1 MEKIK
6 KEEEKIEKRGRSMGL
21 LLPLRILL
29 VSLIVGAPRANAWGK
44 EGHFMVCKIAEQYLT
59 DKTLTAVSD
68 LLPPVAEGDLAS
80 VCSWADQMRFRYR
93 WASPLHY
100 INTPGVCNFKYS
112 RDCHNSK
119 GEKDM
124 CVAGA
129 ISNYTAQLQ
138 TYGDS
143 SSGYNLTESLM
154 FLAHFVGDIH
164 QPLHVGFEDDEGGNT
179 IIVHWYRRKSNLHH
193 VWDVSMIETAMKD
206 YYNDDL
212 NTMLEAIQMNITSD
226 KLNQWETCSEKL
238 ATCVNQYATESITL
252 ACDYA
257 YKDVEQDST
266 LEDDYFFSRLPVVE
280 ERIAQG
286 GVRLATILNEIFDG
300 SSAEIE
306 LKLSRAARV
315 GRARQILL

>member
-1 MEKIK
+1 MD
-6 KEEEKIEKRGRSMGL
+6 L
-21 LLPLRILL
+21 LLLFHIF
-29 VSLIVGAPRANAWGK
+29 LISAITGVRPSDAWGK

-59 DKTLTAVSD
+59 DKASSAVLD
-68 LLPPVAEGDLAS
+68 LLPNVAEGDLAS

-100 INTPGVCNFKYS
+100 INTPEVCNYEYS

-119 GEKDM
+119 GEKNM

-129 ISNYTAQLQ
+129 INNYTTQLQ
-138 TYGDS
+138 QYKDPSNT
-143 SSGYNLTESLM
+143 YNLTESLM

-164 QPLHVGFEDDEGGNT
+164 QPLHAGFEDDEGGNT

-193 VWDVSMIETAMKD
+193 VWDVSIIETAMKN

-212 NTMLEAIQMNITSD
+212 NTMIESIKMNITSD
-226 KLNQWETCSEKL
+226 KVSQWTCNKKSAICTDK
-238 ATCVNQYATESITL
+238 YASESIGL

-257 YKDVEQDST
+257 YKDVHQDST
-266 LEDDYFFSRLPVVE
+266 LGDDYFLSRLPVVE

-286 GVRLATILNEIFDG
+286 GVRLGAILNKIFDSSSHG
-300 SSAEIE
+300 SG
-306 LKLSRAARV
+306 LKLPSEREKDLK
-315 GRARQILL
+315 G